1 MISQDA
7 YAKAV
12 PPLGAEHHQK
22 TIQGFVKEF
31 VYLLPRDTSVINT
44 SIERNLNRQSVFLLP
59 RI

>member
-1 MISQDA
+1 MISKNA

-31 VYLLPRDTSVINT
+31 MYLLPQDTYVIN
-44 SIERNLNRQSVFLLP
+44 S
-59 RI
+59 

>member
-1 MISQDA
+1 MIPKNT

-31 VYLLPRDTSVINT
+31 VYLLPRDTSGINT
-44 SIERNLNRQSVFLLP
+44 
-59 RI
+59 